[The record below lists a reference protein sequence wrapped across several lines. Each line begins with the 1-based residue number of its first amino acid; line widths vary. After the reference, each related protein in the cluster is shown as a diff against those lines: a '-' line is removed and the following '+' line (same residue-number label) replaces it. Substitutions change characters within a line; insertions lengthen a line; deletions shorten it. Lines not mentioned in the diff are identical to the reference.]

1 MNCVSYLTHIAEY
14 VIINISGQG
23 LPAELG
29 KYIWLSKANTSQEAP
44 NSIRGSSSRYV
55 YENLKNFDSISS
67 KHIHLKQF
75 LNVGD
80 SCDDENSY
88 SVTTS
93 FVVGY
98 DGIIRLA
105 LLNCKFYDGL
115 YVWEVFSISNKNI
128 VCYEGYYFG
137 LDDTLKIDPMSE
149 DDLRLV
155 AFAIDDIKSILKL
168 K

>member
-1 MNCVSYLTHIAEY
+1 MDFL
-14 VIINISGQG
+14 
-23 LPAELG
+23 
-29 KYIWLSKANTSQEAP
+29 
-44 NSIRGSSSRYV
+44 RYV
-55 YENLKNFDSISS
+55 YENLKNFDAISS
-67 KHIHLKQF
+67 EHIHLKQF

-115 YVWEVFSISNKNI
+115 YVWEIFSISNEKTI
-128 VCYEGYYFG
+128 CYEGYLFG

-149 DDLRLV
+149 DELRLV
-155 AFAIDDIKSILKL
+155 ASAIDDIKSILKL

>member
-1 MNCVSYLTHIAEY
+1 MDFL
-14 VIINISGQG
+14 
-23 LPAELG
+23 
-29 KYIWLSKANTSQEAP
+29 
-44 NSIRGSSSRYV
+44 RYV

-67 KHIHLKQF
+67 DHIHLKQF
-75 LNVGD
+75 LNIADTG
-80 SCDDENSY
+80 SDENSY

-93 FVVGY
+93 FVVGC

-105 LLNCKFYDGL
+105 LLNFELYDEL
-115 YVWEVFSISNKNI
+115 YVWEIFSISNEKT
-128 VCYEGYYFG
+128 VCYEGYSFG

-149 DDLRLV
+149 DELRLV

>member
-1 MNCVSYLTHIAEY
+1 MLFNLISLFLYA
-14 VIINISGQG
+14 III
-23 LPAELG
+23 
-29 KYIWLSKANTSQEAP
+29 
-44 NSIRGSSSRYV
+44 IRFFDTGGSFMDFLRYV

-67 KHIHLKQF
+67 EHIHLKQF

-115 YVWEVFSISNKNI
+115 YVWEIFSISNENSNKNI
-128 VCYEGYYFG
+128 VCYEGYLFG

-155 AFAIDDIKSILKL
+155 AFAIDDIKSILNL

>member
-1 MNCVSYLTHIAEY
+1 MDFF
-14 VIINISGQG
+14 
-23 LPAELG
+23 
-29 KYIWLSKANTSQEAP
+29 
-44 NSIRGSSSRYV
+44 RYV
-55 YENLKNFDSISS
+55 YENLKNFDRISS
-67 KHIHLKQF
+67 EHIHLKQF

-80 SCDDENSY
+80 NCNDENSY
-88 SVTTS
+88 TVTTS

-105 LLNCKFYDGL
+105 LLNCKFYDDL
-115 YVWEVFSISNKNI
+115 YVWEVFSISNEKT
-128 VCYEGYYFG
+128 VCYEGYSFG

-149 DDLRLV
+149 DELRLA

>member
-1 MNCVSYLTHIAEY
+1 MDFL
-14 VIINISGQG
+14 
-23 LPAELG
+23 
-29 KYIWLSKANTSQEAP
+29 
-44 NSIRGSSSRYV
+44 RYV
-55 YENLKNFDSISS
+55 YENLKNFDAVSS

-75 LNVGD
+75 LNVED
-80 SCDDENSY
+80 SGNDENSY

-93 FVVGY
+93 FVVGC

-115 YVWEVFSISNKNI
+115 YVWEIFSISNEKN
-128 VCYEGYYFG
+128 VCYEGYLFG
-137 LDDTLKIDPMSE
+137 LDDTLKIDTMSE
-149 DDLRLV
+149 DELRLV